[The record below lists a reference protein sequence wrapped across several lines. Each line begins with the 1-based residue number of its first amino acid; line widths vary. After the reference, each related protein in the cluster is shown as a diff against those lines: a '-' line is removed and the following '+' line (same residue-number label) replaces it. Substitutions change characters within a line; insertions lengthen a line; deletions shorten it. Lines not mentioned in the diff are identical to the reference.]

1 MSAVQLWLSR
11 NCLFEKNLTIAK
23 QLEWTYLFHLW
34 LILETKPLQI
44 QYLFKLS
51 FPMISQTAQKILVI
65 ENSWNGD
72 SNCGHGYAM
81 HHYFGNH
88 SFNSIL
94 KCSIILPPPAW
105 NRNPHWL
112 ASASPLA
119 QNNWEVGWQG
129 LMNSWK
135 MCLWALWKMHIQC
148 HRPAYAACSRAGER
162 LKRSPPAGRWRARPS
177 WWRPWT
183 CSRRRSRTPCPKIR
197 WGGAGRGN
205 LEAQR

>member
-1 MSAVQLWLSR
+1 MLRVANYQHSSLWNFKTAFLLAWYRIR
-11 NCLFEKNLTIAK
+11 NSETWSWYQPTVVECQQCNFGYHGIVCLRKNLTIAG
-23 QLEWTYLFHLW
+23 QLELTYLFHLW

-94 KCSIILPPPAW
+94 KCSIILPP
-105 NRNPHWL
+105 
-112 ASASPLA
+112 
-119 QNNWEVGWQG
+119 
-129 LMNSWK
+129 
-135 MCLWALWKMHIQC
+135 
-148 HRPAYAACSRAGER
+148 
-162 LKRSPPAGRWRARPS
+162 
-177 WWRPWT
+177 
-183 CSRRRSRTPCPKIR
+183 
-197 WGGAGRGN
+197 
-205 LEAQR
+205 LEPQPTLTSLRKSIGSE